1 MNINEKDIIIL
12 DDNNS
17 YIIVKKIDYNSKKY
31 YYISDINNKENMKY
45 LYEDGNELVEIEDE
59 QELENVIIK
68 MYETVDMDDLLRE
81 LKEQLEELDKNNNSN
96 SN

>member
-1 MNINEKDIIIL
+1 MNINEKDIIVL
-12 DDNNS
+12 SDDNH
-17 YIIVKKIDYNSKKY
+17 YIVVKKIDYENKKY

-68 MYETVDMDDLLRE
+68 MFETVDINKLLRE
-81 LKEQLEELDKNNNSN
+81 LKEQLEEQDKK
-96 SN
+96 

>member
-12 DDNNS
+12 NDNNS
-17 YIIVKKIDYNSKKY
+17 YIVVKKIDYNNKKY
-31 YYISDINNKENMKY
+31 YYISDINNKENIKY

-68 MYETVDMDDLLRE
+68 MYETVDIDDLLRE
-81 LKEQLEELDKNNNSN
+81 LKEQLEEIE
-96 SN
+96 

>member
-12 DDNNS
+12 NDNNS
-17 YIIVKKIDYNSKKY
+17 YIVVKKIDYNNKKY
-31 YYISDINNKENMKY
+31 YYISDINNKENIKY

-68 MYETVDMDDLLRE
+68 MYETVDIDDLLRE
-81 LKEQLEELDKNNNSN
+81 LKEQLEETE
-96 SN
+96 